1 MKTLVVFYSRTGTT
15 KKVAEKLADKLSAES
30 EEIID
35 TLDRSGIMGFLYS
48 GRDAMRRRLTKI
60 EAPQKNPAD
69 FDLVIIGTPIWAWNV
84 SAPVRTYLTQQ
95 REKLPQVAF
104 FCTMGGSGYK
114 KVFREMY
121 KIIRKKPK
129 AFLYLTTQEV
139 TGISEIFKE
148 KLNSF
153 TKKLQN

>member
-15 KKVAEKLADKLSAES
+15 KKVAEKLAENLSAES

-35 TLDRSGIMGFLYS
+35 TLDRSGIMGYLYS
-48 GRDAMRRRLTKI
+48 GRDAMRRRLAKI
-60 EAPQKNPAD
+60 KAPQKNPAD

-121 KIIRKKPK
+121 KIIRKKPI
-129 AFLYLTTQEV
+129 AVLSLTERDVAGNTE
-139 TGISEIFKE
+139 TFKG

-153 TKKLQN
+153 SKKIQG